1 MMLVLY
7 VKVSVETVQIHL
19 HVLFQYIKH
28 VKIVKNHSIQ
38 LHTAPCNHGDIR
50 LKGDQRYDDLGRVE
64 VCINETW
71 STVCDDYW
79 DNKDA
84 SVVCRQLGY
93 SPYGMIFWTKW
104 LYTVTQ

>member
-1 MMLVLY
+1 MTLVLY
-7 VKVSVETVQIHL
+7 VKVSLETVQIYL

-28 VKIVKNHSIQ
+28 VKIVKNL
-38 LHTAPCNHGDIR
+38 LHAAPCNHGDIR
-50 LKGDQRYDDLGRVE
+50 LKGDQRYDDFGRVE
-64 VCINETW
+64 ICINETW

-93 SPYGMIFWTKW
+93 SPYGMIFWTK
-104 LYTVTQ
+104 

>member
-7 VKVSVETVQIHL
+7 VKVSVETVQIYL
-19 HVLFQYIKH
+19 HVLYQYIKP
-28 VKIVKNHSIQ
+28 VKVVKN
-38 LHTAPCNHGDIR
+38 LLYAAPCNHGDIR
-50 LKGDQRYDDLGRVE
+50 LKGDQRYDDFGRVE

-93 SPYGMIFWTKW
+93 SPYGMIF
-104 LYTVTQ
+104 